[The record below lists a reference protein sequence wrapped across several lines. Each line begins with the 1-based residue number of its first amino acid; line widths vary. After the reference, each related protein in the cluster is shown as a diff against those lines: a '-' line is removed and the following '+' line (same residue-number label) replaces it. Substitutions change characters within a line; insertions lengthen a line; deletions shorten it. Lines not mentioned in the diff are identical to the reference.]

1 MPEPVEISP
10 HREHPASE
18 AIHIRFD
25 DRNAAFDASTW
36 VTLAEAAATVGI
48 SSSTIRRAAK
58 AGTIRAQRA
67 GGSQNSP
74 WLVHIEDVEARWR
87 PEPDVQSQA
96 TEPVGNATAVK
107 RQAPSLPSQIREQFL
122 LPEPEPR
129 WWQRRG
135 R

>member
-10 HREHPASE
+10 PTEHSASE

-25 DRNAAFDASTW
+25 NRSAAFDASTW
-36 VTLAEAAATVGI
+36 VTSTEAAAIVGI
-48 SSSTIRRAAK
+48 SSSTIRRAAS
-58 AGTIRAQRA
+58 AGTIRGQRA

-74 WLVHIEDVEARWR
+74 WLVHIEDVEALWS
-87 PEPDVQSQA
+87 PKPDVQSEA
-96 TEPVGNATAVK
+96 TESAGNTAAAK